1 LDAGGVR
8 EVIRTAIRTGAVPH
22 QDPIA
27 AWGNWSLGRRC
38 DGCGEAIAADT
49 AEIGLE
55 FLVAG
60 RRVVC
65 VLHPRCWL
73 VWQEIRTASP

>member
-1 LDAGGVR
+1 MDAVGLR
-8 EVIRTAIRTGAVPH
+8 EVIRTAIRNGALPA

-27 AWGNWSLGRRC
+27 AWGNWSVGQVC
-38 DGCGEAIAADT
+38 SGCGQAIAADT

-55 FLVAG
+55 FLTAG

-65 VLHPRCWL
+65 LLHPRCWL
-73 VWQEIRTASP
+73 TWEEVRTDPT